1 MQPERTPQNGLQE
14 QRHYVGYAQDLRERF
29 QSGLLVELLSYPQ
42 FVVWKYTP
50 EQGKL
55 KKRPFTPRTH
65 LPARTNDSTTW
76 ARVEPSLKVLATGRY
91 NGIGFVF
98 SETDPFT
105 GIDLDAC
112 VAKDGSIAAWAEE
125 IITTLSS
132 YTEYSPSKLGVH
144 ILTQATIPGAG
155 RKRGNIEM
163 YSHDRFFTLTT
174 HHVQGTPTTIA
185 ERQAE
190 VNALYHQVAPLG
202 VERDYQNT
210 RVGGGSGSA
219 LTELP
224 PEAAH
229 DPLLQQLLRG
239 DTTGFAS
246 PSNADFVL
254 VLKLLH
260 WTGDNVELTRK
271 LFVESGLYREE
282 KTERKTGPTTYLD
295 MTINNA
301 LRKRRNPP
309 QQH

>member
-1 MQPERTPQNGLQE
+1 MQIERTPKHNPQE
-14 QRHYVGYAQDLRERF
+14 QATYAGYAQDLRERL
-29 QSGLLVELLSYPQ
+29 QSGLLSELTPYPQ
-42 FVVWKYTP
+42 FVVWKYTV
-50 EQGKL
+50 EHGKL
-55 KKRPFTPRTH
+55 KKRPFNPRTN

-76 ARVEPSLKVLATGRY
+76 ARVEPSLKALATGRF

-98 SETDPFT
+98 AESDPFT

-112 VAKDGSIAAWAEE
+112 VGKDGSIAAWAQEV
-125 IITTLSS
+125 ITSLSS

-144 ILTQATIPGAG
+144 ILTQATLPGAG

-163 YSHDRFFTLTT
+163 YATERFFTVTT
-174 HHVQGTPTTIA
+174 DHIQGTPTTIT

-190 VNALYHQVAPLG
+190 VNALYHHVAPLG

-210 RVGGGSGSA
+210 RVGVGSGSA

-224 PEAAH
+224 PEAAN

-239 DTTGFAS
+239 DTTGFPS

-260 WTGDNVELTRK
+260 WTGDNVALTRQ
-271 LFVESGLYREE
+271 LFVESGLYRAE
-282 KTERKTGPTTYLD
+282 KTERRTGPTTYLD

-301 LRKRRNPP
+301 LKKRKNPP
-309 QQH
+309 MKR